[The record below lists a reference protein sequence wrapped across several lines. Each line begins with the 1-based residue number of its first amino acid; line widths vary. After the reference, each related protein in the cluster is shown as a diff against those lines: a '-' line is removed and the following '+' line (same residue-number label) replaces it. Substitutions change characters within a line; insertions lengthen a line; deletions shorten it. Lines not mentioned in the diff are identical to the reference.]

1 MNWMRTIAKWSVP
14 WAAYELAGKAKKRI
28 EERRNLSIEDRGLL
42 AVNSE
47 LRDRHKGERCFVL
60 ATGPSIKKQDLR
72 PLKNE
77 LCISV
82 SNFFVHQHYDVI
94 KPRYHCIAP
103 YHLPISEDEFQAW
116 LKDIAQITRAAT
128 IFFSLG
134 DRGRVCRNNY
144 FDGHDVRFLGCCTDE
159 SATINSSIELTE
171 NVMNPQSVTIMALQA
186 AIYMGFKE
194 IYLLGVD
201 HDHILHI
208 GEMKHFYEET
218 EHVVQTDEWFLPNL
232 GNEFAN
238 NWHLWEQYIDMK
250 RCADKRHIGIYNATE
265 GGLLDVYPRVSL
277 NDILL

>member
-28 EERRNLSIEDRGLL
+28 EERRSLSIEDRGLL

-47 LRDRHKGERCFVL
+47 LRDRHKGKRCFIL

-72 PLKNE
+72 PLRNE

-82 SNFFVHQHYDVI
+82 SNFFVHPHYDII

-103 YHLPISEDEFQAW
+103 FHFPISEDGFQAW
-116 LKDIAQITRAAT
+116 LKDIGQTTRAAT
-128 IFFSLG
+128 MFFNLG
-134 DRGRVCRNNY
+134 DRGRVNRNSY
-144 FDGHDVRFLGCCTDE
+144 FEGHDVRFLGFRTDK
-159 SATINSSIELTE
+159 STIINNSIELTE
-171 NVMNPQSVTIMALQA
+171 NVLNPQSVTIMALQIV
-186 AIYMGFKE
+186 IYMGFQK

-208 GEMKHFYEET
+208 GEMKHFYEERKNAM
-218 EHVVQTDEWFLPNL
+218 QTNEWFLPNL

-238 NWHLWEQYIDMK
+238 NWHLWEQYIDIK
-250 RCADKRHIGIYNATE
+250 RYADKRHIGIYNATE
-265 GGLLDVYPRVSL
+265 GGLLDVYPRVAF
-277 NDILL
+277 DEIVR